1 MSEDNNKSDPIEDL
15 FREKTSEYDIPFNE
29 ADWLKLE
36 KRLDKADRAR
46 ARNRKRVW
54 IAAAC
59 IVLFSL
65 IGYGIY
71 QNYQAINELNRQ
83 LSEQTQP
90 SESASGND
98 NLDPDSPTEQPKTPL
113 TPEPEEQN
121 TQLQTQS
128 ESSSSPTEQT
138 EQRNTQSGQNQ
149 PQATEFAITADMGRA
164 LFVREYTC
172 SGCGVTQ
179 SLKDFV
185 TPYRFWLA
193 TTVESNSVDSD
204 IEEAISPGSQGT
216 LSNRDDVLAAKSNS
230 PFSVGIAAG
239 PDLSTVGSLS
249 NFSNPGYKF
258 GIAVEYR
265 IAKNFAISTG
275 VGQANVHYTA
285 QGQEYK
291 PPYGYWTNGIVA
303 DQTVADC
310 AILEIPV
317 NLKYDFLQFERSRI
331 YASAGVSS
339 YIMLNEKYQF
349 NYDQNYGGLVQS
361 WSDKTGTTHWL
372 SNASISLGY
381 ELDILRNWSLRA
393 EPFVKLPLKEV
404 GWGNVELYSVG
415 TSISLNL
422 RL

>member
-1 MSEDNNKSDPIEDL
+1 MGVDSSTQQQQDSPSPGSEDQDL
-15 FREKTSEYDIPFNE
+15 QQR
-29 ADWLKLE
+29 
-36 KRLDKADRAR
+36 
-46 ARNRKRVW
+46 
-54 IAAAC
+54 
-59 IVLFSL
+59 
-65 IGYGIY
+65 
-71 QNYQAINELNRQ
+71 QA
-83 LSEQTQP
+83 QP
-90 SESASGND
+90 GT
-98 NLDPDSPTEQPKTPL
+98 PPSPTESADL
-113 TPEPEEQN
+113 TN
-121 TQLQTQS
+121 TQG
-128 ESSSSPTEQT
+128 
-138 EQRNTQSGQNQ
+138 GQNQ
-149 PQATEFAITADMGRA
+149 PQATEFAITGDKARA
-164 LFVREYTC
+164 LFVEEFTC
-172 SGCGVTQ
+172 SECGVTQ

-185 TPYRFWLA
+185 EPYRFWLA
-193 TTVESNSVDSD
+193 TTAELNSMESD
-204 IEEAISPGSQGT
+204 IKETISPGSQGMP
-216 LSNRDDVLAAKSNS
+216 SNPDGMLAVKSKS

-249 NFSNPGYKF
+249 NFSNPGFKF

-303 DQTVADC
+303 DQTIADC

-339 YIMLNEKYQF
+339 YIMLNEEYQF

-361 WSDKTGTTHWL
+361 WSDKTGTTYWL
-372 SNASISLGY
+372 SNASTSLGY

-422 RL
+422 KL